1 MAHKEDQELE
11 LEALE
16 AIFEN
21 ELQKTSDTEFKL
33 KFKPFPQDEEE
44 NFVGAS
50 LKITYTDDYP
60 DSAPDWDLEDIVGL
74 SDEKIEELKSKV
86 EEAIES
92 SLGAAMVYNLAEIM
106 MDWLKDNNVKSLSM
120 HEEMMKRL
128 APEEPEEDEDEDN
141 EDEVDKLEEEEW
153 KGLKEKPLC
162 AVEDRMTVDLFKE
175 WKIKFDEE
183 MIASGALVRQEQKAK
198 TGKMFFMEMEAEQK
212 ASAGKD
218 NKGAKDDGGAVAYNA
233 ALFGEEE
240 DDDLDDLDDDEEET
254 GGYPA

>member
-21 ELQKTSDTEFKL
+21 ELEKISDTEFKL

-74 SDEKIEELKSKV
+74 PDEKIEDLKSKV

-92 SLGAAMVYNLAEIM
+92 SLGAAMVYNLAETM

-128 APEEPEEDEDEDN
+128 APEEPEEDEEDVDQ
-141 EDEVDKLEEEEW
+141 DEVDKLEEEEW

-162 AVEDRMTVDLFKE
+162 SVEERMTMDVFNE

-183 MIASGALVRQEQKAK
+183 MIDTGVLVRQEQKAK
-198 TGKMFFMEMEAEQK
+198 TGKMFFMEMEAAQ

-218 NKGAKDDGGAVAYNA
+218 NKGAKDDGGAVVYNA
-233 ALFGEEE
+233 ALFGEED
-240 DDDLDDLDDDEEET
+240 DDDLDDLEDDEEET